1 MEILA
6 IALSGLLSVFSGG
19 GIVLDLLTSKNIR
32 SQIVGVEEQAVRID
46 NVPSYQIVSG
56 KLQKVRVATRGL
68 EVKLLDEGELEVAS
82 TLKPSRQNL
91 RIEALELETDAIAI
105 ERDKLNLN
113 DLSQFQEAL
122 QQPLQGAVRIVLTEK
137 DLNRVL
143 QSELVTT
150 QLQSSLNRLV
160 AGKAGSTNIVYELK
174 QPHLEF
180 LPDNRIGI
188 QFKLSR
194 AGFNRSPATELAF
207 AINLGIR
214 TVNGRGIE
222 FIEPS
227 GTVNQRPMSS
237 RLLKGFAE
245 GIGERLNLEVLET
258 NGILAR
264 LLQLKISQDKIEL
277 AGFARM
283 ETKEAELDSIGS
295 EFSSTEE
302 IN

>member
-19 GIVLDLLTSKNIR
+19 GIILDLLASKNLR
-32 SQIVGVEEQAVRID
+32 SQVVSVEEQAVRID
-46 NVPSYQIVSG
+46 NIPSYQIVSG

-68 EVKLLDEGELEVAS
+68 EVKLLGDRQFEVS
-82 TLKPSRQNL
+82 SNLRPLRQNL

-105 ERDKLNLN
+105 DRAKLNLK
-113 DLSQFQEAL
+113 DLGKFQEAL
-122 QQPLQGAVRIVLTEK
+122 QQSLQGAVRIVLTEE

-143 QSELVTT
+143 QSQSVQA
-150 QLQSSLNRLV
+150 QLQTSLNRLV
-160 AGKAGSTNIVYELK
+160 ARKAGSTNIVYELK
-174 QPHLEF
+174 EPHLEL
-180 LPDNRIGI
+180 LPANRIGI

-194 AGFNRSPATELAF
+194 AGFNRYPARELAI
-207 AINLGIR
+207 AIELGIR
-214 TVNGRGIE
+214 IANGKTID

-237 RLLKGFAE
+237 RLLKGFAQ
-245 GIGERLNLEVLET
+245 GISDRLDLEVLEA

-264 LLQLKISQDKIEL
+264 LLQLKISKDKIEL

-283 ETKEAELDSIGS
+283 ETKEAEFDSIGS

-302 IN
+302 LH